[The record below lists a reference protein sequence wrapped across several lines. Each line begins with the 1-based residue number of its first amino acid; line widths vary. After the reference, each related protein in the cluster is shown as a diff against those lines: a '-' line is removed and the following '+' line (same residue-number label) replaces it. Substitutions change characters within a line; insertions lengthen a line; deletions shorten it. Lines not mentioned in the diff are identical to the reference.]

1 MKTPHSKGSRYQF
14 PVRLEVKELS
24 FSQPRGE
31 SRHLLHSR
39 GGNVSSG
46 TGLRAVRRGWRL
58 PCPRTSRRRRPA
70 AMPSTTRGRVTVRP
84 RPRRI
89 LPLRVFHPSVKREA
103 HASQSADSSPLLPF
117 SPGVPADAV
126 LPLRRA
132 RHVRGA
138 MGRDM
143 GVHGQEQ
150 EVRPGLDRRRRNI
163 STTESLFER
172 ARADTPIV
180 FSPPQGRPGAEF
192 EGAGARAGGSGA
204 GEAVLDPD
212 GPQGGGAAVAE
223 TVRRQGAGSRGG
235 VQAFWDVTT
244 RNSQK

>member
-1 MKTPHSKGSRYQF
+1 MKTPHSKGSRDQSF
-14 PVRLEVKELS
+14 AEVSSELS
-24 FSQPRGE
+24 FSRREE

-89 LPLRVFHPSVKREA
+89 LPLRVFNPSVKREA

-150 EVRPGLDRRRRNI
+150 EVRPGLDRGRRNI

-172 ARADTPIV
+172 ARATLTPSR
-180 FSPPQGRPGAEF
+180 FLAT
-192 EGAGARAGGSGA
+192 AGTARG
-204 GEAVLDPD
+204 
-212 GPQGGGAAVAE
+212 
-223 TVRRQGAGSRGG
+223 
-235 VQAFWDVTT
+235 
-244 RNSQK
+244 